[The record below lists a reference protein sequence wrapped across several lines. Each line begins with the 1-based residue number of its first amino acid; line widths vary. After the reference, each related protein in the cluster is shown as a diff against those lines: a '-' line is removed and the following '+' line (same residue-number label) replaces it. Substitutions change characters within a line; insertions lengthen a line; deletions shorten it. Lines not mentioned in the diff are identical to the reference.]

1 VVIRKLEGVE
11 RKKLFQEIQKFYEVS
26 GELARYPLGK

>member
-11 RKKLFQEIQKFYEVS
+11 RKKLYQEIQKFYEVRMKS
-26 GELARYPLGK
+26 W